1 MRALATSPTYSQ
13 PMIVGSNTF
22 VSQDRARRIVR
33 LSGRALFEKLHQMGE
48 AGSGKSRFLGRVLC
62 WLRFRYCHPQVI
74 LDPTG
79 GTIDNFFDKLIRL
92 PRERQEQLW
101 PRVRYVDMSG
111 KGGYVVP
118 FPLYHPL
125 SPNDSLFDVSQ
136 RFLEVV
142 RRMDVHLDKAPILGL
157 NALATIST
165 YTGMLLTALGYQITE
180 AESLIRR
187 PEEWE
192 GRLERAL
199 SITPE
204 VQPAVEFF
212 RDYIKNPKE
221 RARQSNTFLTKIMPF
236 IAEPTMRAM
245 FGASEPGIDWD
256 EAVKKGYTV
265 CLDFSKELNAERRR
279 FKLLWCF
286 RSLTDYFKLRGAAG
300 RKQPVGFVIDE
311 VTQLLG
317 FGAGEQSVMAEDIEE
332 LVSVVARNYGVAP
345 LCIAHQNLP
354 QLNSERIQKA
364 LMTMGTQMIGVQS
377 DPESALLLAQYF
389 HRYDP
394 YLVKRYEPVW
404 MSDMFGPFVVD
415 HRPVDFTLE
424 EQATLNSYG
433 FMNLGRF
440 QFIVRPA
447 VGEGDKQGQLRRVS
461 IARFDPGI
469 YPNAEWGTHARQL
482 LMQRDGRPVEEV
494 LGAIDSRRRIE
505 MALRI
510 DGQQN
515 LKRLSSLRDDG
526 RSKDSCAGILDL
538 DASPRDKTPEK
549 GPHWTH

>member
-1 MRALATSPTYSQ
+1 MRALATSPTFHE
-13 PMIVGSNTF
+13 PMIVGANTF
-22 VSQDRARRIVR
+22 VPENRAQRLVR
-33 LSGRALFEKLHQMGE
+33 LSNRALFDKLHLTGE
-48 AGSGKSRFLGRVLC
+48 AGSGKSRFLGRVLG
-62 WLRFRYCHPQVI
+62 WLLFLRGRPQVI

-79 GTIDNFFDKLIRL
+79 GTIDNFFDKLVRL
-92 PRERQEQLW
+92 PRKDQERHW

-111 KGGYVVP
+111 KGERVVP
-118 FPLYHPL
+118 FPLYYRL

-136 RFLEVV
+136 RFVEVV
-142 RRMDVHLDKAPILGL
+142 RRMDVHLEKAPILGL

-165 YTGMLLTALGYQITE
+165 YAGMLLTALGCQITE

-212 RDYIKNPKE
+212 RDYIEKNPGE

-256 EAVKKGYTV
+256 EVVKKGRTV

-300 RKQPVGFVIDE
+300 REQPVGFIIDE

-317 FGAGEQSVMAEDIEE
+317 FGAAEHSVMAEDVEE
-332 LVSVVARNYGVAP
+332 LVSVLARNYGVAP

-354 QLNSERIQKA
+354 QLSSERIQKA

-377 DPESALLLAQYF
+377 DPESALLLAQHFY
-389 HRYDP
+389 RYDP
-394 YLVKRYEPVW
+394 YRVKRYEPIW
-404 MSDMFGPFVVD
+404 MADQLGPYIVD
-415 HRPVDFTLE
+415 YRPVEFALE
-424 EQATLNSYG
+424 EQSLLSSYS

-440 QFIVRPA
+440 QFLVRPA
-447 VGEGDKQGQLRRVS
+447 IDEGDKRGQLRKVS

-469 YPNAEWGTHARQL
+469 YPDSKRVTEARKL
-482 LMQRDGRPVEEV
+482 LMQRDGKLVGEV
-494 LGAIDSRRRIE
+494 LAEVAARR
-505 MALRI
+505 
-510 DGQQN
+510 QH
-515 LKRLSSLRDDG
+515 RLDWSLSPAASVAANVPRKWG
-526 RSKDSCAGILDL
+526 R
-538 DASPRDKTPEK
+538 
-549 GPHWTH
+549 